1 MKEILTIF
9 MDYCGSGIYPFLF
22 LLSLIYLFVTEK
34 DRKIRLVLLEAS
46 AVILV
51 LFFFPLFKAGM
62 ELVEEAGTYYRILW
76 LLPMTVVTAYAGV
89 RAIGRH
95 MRIGLV
101 LLAAVCILG
110 GEYVY
115 GNINVSKAENRYHM
129 PAEVPAICD
138 LIMPKED
145 EERVWAVFPS
155 ELLQYIRQYTSEI
168 QMPYGREMLV
178 ASWNHTEH
186 PLYALME
193 AETIRIDLVA
203 ELLDDYGI
211 QYLILNKA
219 KPVRGEPSE
228 FGLEKIGEIGG
239 YDVLRNTDV
248 PVYKKGYVIPEEEST
263 AAAVSAAPQ
272 VMTAALETEKT
283 VPETETVGSAETEA
297 RDSAEAEAGAAGS
310 EDGTEAEAGAAGSE
324 DGTEEKA
331 GNGYVIAIDA
341 GHQAKGNFEKEP
353 VGPGASETKAKVAA
367 GTEGKTSGLK
377 EYELTLAVSLKL
389 QEELEKRGYEVVMI
403 RTGNDVDI
411 SNAERAEIANQAEA
425 DAFLRIHANGS
436 ENTEANGAMT
446 ICQTAEN
453 PYNGDLYPAS
463 RALAGC
469 VLDELTAAAGCRK
482 ESVWETDT
490 MSGINWCRVPVTIV
504 EMGYMTNPREDLAM
518 ASEEYQDKLA
528 AGIANGVD
536 RFFAENES
544 LPREE
549 ED

>member
-89 RAIGRH
+89 RVIGRH

-138 LIMPKED
+138 LIMPEED

-228 FGLEKIGEIGG
+228 SGLEKIGEIGG

-248 PVYKKGYVIPEEEST
+248 PVYKKGYVIPEEES
-263 AAAVSAAPQ
+263 AAAAASAAPQ

-283 VPETETVGSAETEA
+283 VPEETETVGSAETEA
-297 RDSAEAEAGAAGS
+297 RDSAETETRDSAE
-310 EDGTEAEAGAAGSE
+310 TEAGAAGSE
-324 DGTEEKA
+324 DGTEEEA

-490 MSGINWCRVPVTIV
+490 MSGINWCRVP
-504 EMGYMTNPREDLAM
+504 MTNPREDLAM